1 MDQNAFGQSDY
12 KIFKSTISL
21 EKNDETAW
29 FFTCWYRFMEI
40 RIWLKNIGVGMVKN
54 GCSHS
59 VLKTLKMSRKNE
71 WNKLIFGVLIQIQ
84 ETESYFNI
92 FLVVVVKNVRG
103 LLGLGTLISAVSQEL
118 IDEMSWFFA
127 YWYKFRKAKSYFD
140 NY

>member
-1 MDQNAFGQSDY
+1 
-12 KIFKSTISL
+12 
-21 EKNDETAW
+21 
-29 FFTCWYRFMEI
+29 
-40 RIWLKNIGVGMVKN
+40 MVKN

-118 IDEMSWFFA
+118 IDEMS
-127 YWYKFRKAKSYFD
+127 
-140 NY
+140 